1 MKVTTDT
8 NLKIQNPPS
17 KSVIGA
23 LQATFLKRIIGGQTS
38 NLWNVMK
45 LFNWLPAI
53 ITNPYVCTFE
63 QWLNVKSIH

>member
-1 MKVTTDT
+1 MLEIKMKVTTDT

-45 LFNWLPAI
+45 LFN
-53 ITNPYVCTFE
+53 
-63 QWLNVKSIH
+63 